1 MNVKAKVYAVLMKD
15 KTLPSRREEYA
26 DATRAALL
34 NAAKD
39 VFVEEGYQ
47 QAAVE
52 VIARKAR
59 VTRGA
64 FYHHFEDKKALFE
77 ALVVALQ
84 ADAAT
89 RLVQRAQGVSQPLAR
104 LKLGTKAFLEVCT
117 EQAYRRLVIQD
128 APAVL
133 GMQRC
138 REIGQQYPFG
148 LLTRALAEL
157 KDAGVIKV
165 ANVELTARMIGAM
178 ICEAALLLE
187 NATQPKA
194 LERQALEVV
203 DQVFASLRAER

>member
-1 MNVKAKVYAVLMKD
+1 MYAVHMKD
-15 KTLPSRREEYA
+15 KTVLSRREEYA
-26 DATRAALL
+26 DATRTALL
-34 NAAKD
+34 EAAKE
-39 VFVEEGYQ
+39 VFVADGYQ

-52 VIARKAR
+52 TIARKAR

-64 FYHHFEDKKALFE
+64 FYHHFDDKKALFE

-89 RLVQRAQGVSQPLAR
+89 RLVQRAKAASQPLAR
-104 LKLGTKAFLEVCT
+104 LKLGTKAFLDVCT

-138 REIGQQYPFG
+138 REIGQQYSFG

-157 KDAGVIKV
+157 KEAGVIKI
-165 ANVELTARMIGAM
+165 ANAELTGRMIGAM
-178 ICEAALLLE
+178 VCEAALLLE
-187 NATQPKA
+187 NAKQPKA
-194 LERQALEVV
+194 LERQALDVV
-203 DQVFASLRAER
+203 DRVFSSLQATTRAD